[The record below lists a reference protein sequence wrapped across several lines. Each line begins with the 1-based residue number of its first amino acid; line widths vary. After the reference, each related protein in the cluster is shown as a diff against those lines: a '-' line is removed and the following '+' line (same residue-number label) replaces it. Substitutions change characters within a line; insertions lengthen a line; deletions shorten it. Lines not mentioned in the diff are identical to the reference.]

1 MHALGF
7 YHEQSRTDRDNF
19 VPIVFANIKSGKFIL
34 KHGYFFRLQ
43 QPNKTNFLLITINHS
58 TKYRDSVI

>member
-7 YHEQSRTDRDNF
+7 YHDQSRTDRDQF
-19 VPIVFANIKSGKFIL
+19 VTILYANIRAGKLIL

-43 QPNKTNFLLITINHS
+43 QPIKTSFM
-58 TKYRDSVI
+58 